1 MCPYSLANLVAR
13 CAAGDVAALGVL
25 FDRIGTLVGRDVTM
39 GGSAREHD
47 DAVRRVFLRIWRES
61 GSYDARSEPAL
72 GWIGQRVEAE
82 CGETAF
88 GWSDPVDDPAMSS
101 ERPLVGSA

>member
-25 FDRIGTLVGRDVTM
+25 FDRIGTLVDRDVTRA
-39 GGSAREHD
+39 GSAREHD
-47 DAVRRVFLRIWRES
+47 DAVRRVFLRIWRDS
-61 GSYDARSEPAL
+61 GSYDERSEPAL

-88 GWSDPVDDPAMSS
+88 GWSDPATGAATSS
-101 ERPLVGSA
+101 DRPLVGSS